1 MLFKRPH
8 ISQGKIS
15 WPQKDMGAKDNIQ
28 VIKKIMKI
36 MKLPIEIYKKEREE
50 SF

>member
-1 MLFKRPH
+1 MLLKRPH

-15 WPQKDMGAKDNIQ
+15 WPKKYMGAKDNIQ
-28 VIKKIMKI
+28 VIMKI